1 MKLELDS
8 RLRVFAAIARQ
19 HSFSKAA
26 KELSIS
32 QPAVSH
38 HIADLENDLGVPLV
52 NRSSKK
58 VELTPAG
65 EYLAR
70 YVLRAEALLVQA
82 SLGLKAYMQTIPRT
96 LHLAASGTPGNY
108 LLPPI
113 LSLYQQTYP
122 EVTFDLFLG
131 TSRVVIDAVRTHKAE
146 LGVVGGLAT
155 ADELEVEAIYEDEIV
170 LIGSPAL
177 VGLTF
182 TPRELRN
189 FTWLTRELGSSTRQ
203 VVEAA
208 WQDLGIL
215 PHRHIE
221 LPSWEA
227 IKLAVARGQDIAA
240 CSHLVIGPELKS
252 GTLCLLNAPAWKA
265 RRTISLIKIADVVL
279 SKEAA
284 LFREMM
290 ISQLG
295 VTQPSWR

>member
-26 KELSIS
+26 QELSIS

-38 HIADLENDLGVPLV
+38 HIADLENDLGVLLV
-52 NRSSKK
+52 NRGSKK

-65 EYLAR
+65 EYLAQ

-82 SLGLKAYMQTIPRT
+82 SLGLKAYAQTTPCT

-122 EVTFDLFLG
+122 EVTIDLFLG
-131 TSRVVIDAVRTHKAE
+131 TSRVVIDTVRTHQAE

-155 ADELEVEAIYEDEIV
+155 ASEVEVEAIYEDEIV

-177 VGLTF
+177 AGLTL
-182 TPRELRN
+182 TPRKLRN
-189 FTWLTRELGSSTRQ
+189 FTWLTREPGSSTRQ

-215 PHRHIE
+215 PQRHIE

-227 IKLAVARGQDIAA
+227 IKLAVASGQGISA
-240 CSHLVIGPELKS
+240 CSRLAIGPELKS
-252 GTLCLLNAPAWKA
+252 GTLSLLNAPAWKV
-265 RRTISLIKIADVVL
+265 RRTISLIKIADVEL
-279 SKEAA
+279 SKEAGW
-284 LFREMM
+284 FREML
-290 ISQLG
+290 IQQLRI
-295 VTQPSWR
+295 T

>member
-26 KELSIS
+26 QELSIS

-38 HIADLENDLGVPLV
+38 HIADLENDLGVLLV
-52 NRSSKK
+52 NRGSKK

-65 EYLAR
+65 EYLAQ

-82 SLGLKAYMQTIPRT
+82 SLGLRAYAQTTPYT

-122 EVTFDLFLG
+122 AVTIDLFLG
-131 TSRVVIDAVRTHKAE
+131 TSRVVIDTVRTHQAE

-155 ADELEVEAIYEDEIV
+155 ASEVEVEAVYEDEIV

-177 VGLTF
+177 AGLTL
-182 TPRELRN
+182 TPRKLRN
-189 FTWLTRELGSSTRQ
+189 FSWLTREPGSSTRQ
-203 VVEAA
+203 VIEAA

-215 PHRHIE
+215 PQRHIV

-227 IKLAVARGQDIAA
+227 IKLAVASGQGIAA
-240 CSHLVIGPELKS
+240 CSRLAIGPELKS
-252 GTLCLLNAPAWKA
+252 GTVSLLNAPAWKV
-265 RRTISLIKIADVVL
+265 RRTISLIKFADVEL
-279 SKEAA
+279 SKEAGW
-284 LFREMM
+284 FREML
-290 ISQLG
+290 IKQLRI
-295 VTQPSWR
+295 T